1 MFCGNRWKN
10 VLHSVSDNNNFLNF
24 DMHWG
29 VNLHE

>member
-1 MFCGNRWKN
+1 LKN
-10 VLHSVSDNNNFLNF
+10 VLHSVPNNNKFLSF